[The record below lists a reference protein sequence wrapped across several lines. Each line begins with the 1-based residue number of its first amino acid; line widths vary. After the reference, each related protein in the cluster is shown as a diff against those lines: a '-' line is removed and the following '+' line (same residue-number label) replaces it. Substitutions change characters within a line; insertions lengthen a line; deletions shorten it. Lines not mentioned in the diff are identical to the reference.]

1 MSKAD
6 IHIHSRFSDRPTN
19 FFLKKLKAPESLT
32 EPRAAYELAKRRGM
46 DFVALTDTDSLEGFA
61 QIAHFADAIPAIET
75 TVQFPED
82 GCPVRVLVYG
92 LTEQQLSKIVALRGQ
107 LMPVR
112 DYLLA
117 EQLYHVVAQP
127 LEPHDGKL
135 KADHLERLLLLFDH
149 FEARSGGRQERTNL
163 FTSAYLDALTPE
175 YLDQLQRKWK
185 ITPASERPWQKGQT
199 GSSNDYCGQYAGLT
213 WTETP
218 QANSVSDFLQHLRA
232 RAGVP
237 GGIHGSTIANAHS
250 MYRVASQLYAQKVL
264 HREGDVKG
272 ILELI
277 LTRVLTPERPSKR
290 LVARSLLGAIKGLFK
305 LRKAPSAIE
314 RKLISEIY
322 RAYRELPKEER
333 LGGIDRDDL
342 VTFDERLYNMADRVL
357 SQVSYRLLSDAMDD
371 FARGE
376 IGSGLPYAAALLPIQ
391 SVMAPYLYSFD
402 KLNRDRTLMREIEK
416 RTEGTLEL
424 PKPPPHKKVAWFSDT
439 VTDVNGVSMTLNRM
453 SEVAEKLHADLEII
467 CSVAE
472 SRAPQGSKFL
482 NFPPVG
488 EISIPDY
495 ELQKISVPPILKIIR
510 YLESQRFDEYII
522 STPGPIGLIAMFAA
536 KLFKVPVRAIYH
548 SDFPQH
554 VRQITGDE
562 GLEKTTW
569 KFMRWF
575 YGMADAVYSP
585 SDHYRKQLV
594 EHGFNPRRLFI
605 YTRGTDLD
613 FYNPRHRDEEFY
625 KPHGIADRVI
635 FVYTGRVSKEKNLD
649 VVVDAFAQDD
659 LLQKKA
665 ALAIVGDGPYREELV
680 ARKLPPNVVF
690 PGFVKGK
697 QLAKAYASGD
707 VFVFPSTTDTYGN
720 SVLEAQAS
728 GLPSLV
734 SNEGGPKEIILPGE
748 SGMVLPGYDVNAWR
762 DAMRSLVE
770 SDELRHRMAAAAR
783 ARAATRDWST
793 AFREFWDED
802 PYPKA
807 DEEVRAVVIAPL

>member
-1 MSKAD
+1 MRAD
-6 IHIHSRFSDRPTN
+6 LHIHTRFSNRPTN

-46 DFVALTDTDSLEGFA
+46 NFVALTDSDTLEGFA
-61 QIAHFADAIPAIET
+61 QVAHFADVIPACET

-82 GCPVRVLVYG
+82 GCPVRLLIYG
-92 LTEQQLSKIVALRGQ
+92 LSEQQLAKMLSYRAQ

-112 DYLLA
+112 EFLLA
-117 EQLYHVVAQP
+117 ENLYHVVAQP

-135 KADHLERLLLLFDH
+135 SADHVERLLLLFDH
-149 FEARSGGRQERTNL
+149 FEARSGGRQQRTNE
-163 FTSAYLDALTPE
+163 FTAAFLDALTPE

-185 ITPASERPWQKGQT
+185 ITPASDRPWQKGQI
-199 GSSNDYCGQYAGLT
+199 GSSNDYCAQYAGLT

-218 QANSVSDFLQHLRA
+218 RANSVPELLQLLKS

-237 GGIHGSTIANAHS
+237 GGNHGSSIASAHS
-250 MYRVASQLYAQKVL
+250 MYRVASQLYAEKVL
-264 HREGDVKG
+264 RREGDVKG

-277 LTRVLTPERPSKR
+277 LTRVLTPERPSTK
-290 LVARSLLGAIKGLFK
+290 LVARSVWGLLKGLFRIK
-305 LRKAPSAIE
+305 KAPSPIE
-314 RKLISEIY
+314 RKLIAEIY
-322 RAYRELPKEER
+322 HAYRQIPKEER

-342 VTFDERLYNMADRVL
+342 VTFDDRLFGLVDRVL
-357 SQVSYRLLSDAMDD
+357 SQVSYRLLSEAMDD
-371 FARGE
+371 FERGE
-376 IGSGLPYAAALLPIQ
+376 IGSGLPQAAALLPIQ
-391 SVMAPYLYSFD
+391 SVTAPYLYSFD
-402 KLNRDRTLMREIEK
+402 KLNRDRKLIKELEQ

-424 PKPPPHKKVAWFSDT
+424 PKPPPRKKVAWFSDT
-439 VTDVNGVSMTLNRM
+439 VSDVNGVSMTLHRM
-453 SEVAEKLHADLEII
+453 SEVAETLHADLEII
-467 CSVAE
+467 CSVGTE
-472 SRAPQGSKFL
+472 RAPTGSKFL

-495 ELQKISVPPILKIIR
+495 ELQKLSVPPILRIIR

-562 GLEKTTW
+562 SLEATTW

-575 YGMADAVYSP
+575 YGLADAVYSP

-625 KPHGIADRVI
+625 KPYGITDRVI
-635 FVYTGRVSKEKNLD
+635 FVYTGRVSREKNLD
-649 VVVDAFAQDD
+649 VVVDAFVQDEV
-659 LLQKKA
+659 LQKKA
-665 ALAIVGDGPYREELV
+665 ALAIVGDGPFREELI
-680 ARKLPPNVVF
+680 ARKLPPMIVF

-748 SGMVLPGYDVNAWR
+748 SGLVLPGYDVNTWR
-762 DAMRSLVE
+762 EAMRSLVE

-783 ARAATRDWST
+783 ARAATRDWTT
-793 AFREFWDED
+793 AFKEFWDED
-802 PYPKA
+802 PYPRA
-807 DEEVRAVVIAPL
+807 DEEVRAIVIA